1 MKRLKRYKDFKQ
13 NDQAGGL
20 ITIDD
25 IITCIKKGGV
35 IYATIIKDY
44 PNNKPKDPIIP
55 VDIDAD
61 GLIAVE
67 MDNKEFYI
75 ELKDVEKIEY

>member
-1 MKRLKRYKDFKQ
+1 MGRLKRYKDFKQ
-13 NDQAGGL
+13 NNQEGGL

-44 PNNKPKDPIIP
+44 PNNKPKDPITP

>member
-13 NDQAGGL
+13 NNQAGGL

-44 PNNKPKDPIIP
+44 PNNDPRDPITP

>member
-13 NDQAGGL
+13 NNQAGGL

>member
-1 MKRLKRYKDFKQ
+1 MERLKRYKDFKQ
-13 NDQAGGL
+13 NNQAGGL

-25 IITCIKKGGV
+25 IITCIKKKGV

>member
-13 NDQAGGL
+13 NNQEGGL